1 MAGVM
6 QEDEKLESNFLD
18 AVQGVTKARN
28 ALYEAYNQL
37 FEAYSKMYSAAHNF
51 VNMEAALEV
60 VHEEILNM
68 LTDASLDK
76 VSLDIESVVKYFS
89 VGRTVYKATYSITKE
104 EIGDHA
110 FYDFSR
116 VSCDAV
122 SPDTPEI

>member
-1 MAGVM
+1 M
-6 QEDEKLESNFLD
+6 QEGEKLESSFLD

-37 FEAYSKMYSAAHNF
+37 FETYSKMYSATHNF
-51 VNMEAALEV
+51 VNMETALEV
-60 VHEEILNM
+60 IHVELLNM

-89 VGRTVYKATYSITKE
+89 VGRTVYKVTYSITKE
-104 EIGDHA
+104 EVGDRV

-122 SPDTPEI
+122 SPSAPDI

>member
-1 MAGVM
+1 M
-6 QEDEKLESNFLD
+6 QEDEKLELSFLD

-37 FEAYSKMYSAAHNF
+37 FETYSKMYSATHNF
-51 VNMEAALEV
+51 VNTETALEV
-60 VHEEILNM
+60 IHGELLNV
-68 LTDASLDK
+68 LTDASLDR

-104 EIGDHA
+104 EVGSRV

-116 VSCDAV
+116 VSCDTV
-122 SPDTPEI
+122 SPSAPDI

>member
-1 MAGVM
+1 M
-6 QEDEKLESNFLD
+6 QEGEKLELSFLG

-37 FEAYSKMYSAAHNF
+37 FETYSKMYSATHNF
-51 VNMEAALEV
+51 VNMETALEV
-60 VHEEILNM
+60 IHGELLNV
-68 LTDASLDK
+68 LTDASLDR

-104 EIGDHA
+104 EVGSRV

-122 SPDTPEI
+122 SPSTPDI